1 MTSIESKKDTVYAL
15 IAMCYNRTTNKGRI
29 AFRTR
34 SCGRNLVIIRTG
46 VTLMIL
52 QRYMDLPKFVSLLQT
67 KSIYLAKM
75 AAFDDALEGGL
86 TVSDFFK
93 VSNAPKTFDFAFN
106 LAWPSY
112 NESQDEREERS
123 TAAHKAQNELRERK
137 FETLFGVYQCD
148 EAEQLFP
155 ICKQWLYV
163 SCWHQSP
170 HECSAMWKIYGS
182 DKNSV
187 CIFTTVEKLKASIAT
202 SNLFK
207 NIDFREVNYISHI
220 DHEFSIDPISPFIAK
235 SKPYTFENEFRV
247 VAWNEN
253 IDLTMSSV
261 NSEVGALLGVK
272 LETLIDKIVVSPYS
286 DPWFKNS
293 VKQLC
298 NELGVSVDV
307 IDSEIRMEP
316 IKGFYDALSHLDK
329 LV

>member
-1 MTSIESKKDTVYAL
+1 
-15 IAMCYNRTTNKGRI
+15 
-29 AFRTR
+29 
-34 SCGRNLVIIRTG
+34 
-46 VTLMIL
+46 MIL

-93 VSNAPKTFDFAFN
+93 VSNAPILFDLALN
-106 LAWPSY
+106 LACPVD
-112 NESQDEREERS
+112 NESQADREERA
-123 TAAHKAQNELRERK
+123 TAARKAQNEIREK
-137 FETLFGVYQCD
+137 TFVTPFGVYQCD
-148 EAEQLFP
+148 KAEQLFP

-187 CIFTTVEKLKASIAT
+187 CIFTTVEKLKASI
-202 SNLFK
+202 SPNNLFK
-207 NIDFREVNYISHI
+207 NIGFRQVNYISHI
-220 DHEFSIDPISPFIAK
+220 EHEFSSDPISPFIAK

-253 IDLTMSSV
+253 VDLTENSV
-261 NSEVGALLGVK
+261 NSETGALLGVK
-272 LETLIDKIVVSPYS
+272 LETLIDKIVISPYS

-293 VKQLC
+293 VENLC
-298 NELGVSVDV
+298 NGFGISVDV
-307 IDSEIRMEP
+307 
-316 IKGFYDALSHLDK
+316 Y
-329 LV
+329 